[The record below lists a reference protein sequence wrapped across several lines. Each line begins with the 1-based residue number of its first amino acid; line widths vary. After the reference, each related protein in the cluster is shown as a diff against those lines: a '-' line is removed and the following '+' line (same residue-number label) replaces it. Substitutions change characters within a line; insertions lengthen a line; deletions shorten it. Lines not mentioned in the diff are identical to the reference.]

1 MEVLCEK
8 FTGSFN
14 GSSHP
19 GKTGRNLKEH
29 LIRKLLAVWRKA
41 FKQRTAGSLPVVSSN
56 KTFEKRT
63 RVETS
68 DALNESAVF
77 QLWLDLGSSFERRL
91 NSERDSSIS
100 LFFQFTTKLGAEAPN
115 L

>member
-14 GSSHP
+14 GSFHP

-63 RVETS
+63 PCVEIS
-68 DALNESAVF
+68 DALNKSAVF
-77 QLWLDLGSSFERRL
+77 QLWVDLGSSFERRL
-91 NSERDSSIS
+91 NSESER
-100 LFFQFTTKLGAEAPN
+100 
-115 L
+115 